1 MLRIWDCFLYEGR
14 KVLYR
19 FALGILK
26 LYERKIM
33 QISDANNILS
43 YLKKLPKHIFNVED
57 LFDVSVSVLYGL
69 LWECALYRKRS

>member
-33 QISDANNILS
+33 QINDTNQMLG
-43 YLKKLPKHIFNVED
+43 YLKKLPKHIYDVED
-57 LFDVSVSVLYGL
+57 LFTVSQLVCNLYCVLAI
-69 LWECALYRKRS
+69 WAM